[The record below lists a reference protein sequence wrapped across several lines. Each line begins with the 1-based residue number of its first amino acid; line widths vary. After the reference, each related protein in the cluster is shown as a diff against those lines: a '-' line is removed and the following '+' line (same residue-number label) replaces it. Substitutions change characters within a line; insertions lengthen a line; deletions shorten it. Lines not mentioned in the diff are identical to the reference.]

1 MNKPLP
7 QPGDTLLSHLGNY
20 TCCTKEFLNETYNL
34 ALGYNSVIYGYK
46 PGDNDYGATFVCYH
60 EDEELPPFIQCF
72 KNKPKDKVFFQ
83 EVRYDS
89 EGSSTKVSGLDLQQR
104 SRHNTKL
111 TFCGGTGNL
120 KSIELIEDT
129 K

>member
-60 EDEELPPFIQCF
+60 EDEELPVFIQCF
-72 KNKPKDKVFFQ
+72 KNKSKDKIFFQ
-83 EVRYDS
+83 SAKYVPQDY
-89 EGSSTKVSGLDLQQR
+89 STVTGGLEQEQKPW
-104 SRHNTKL
+104 HNLKL
-111 TFCGGTGNL
+111 TYCGESAIL
-120 KSIELIEDT
+120 KSCEIIQT
-129 K
+129 N